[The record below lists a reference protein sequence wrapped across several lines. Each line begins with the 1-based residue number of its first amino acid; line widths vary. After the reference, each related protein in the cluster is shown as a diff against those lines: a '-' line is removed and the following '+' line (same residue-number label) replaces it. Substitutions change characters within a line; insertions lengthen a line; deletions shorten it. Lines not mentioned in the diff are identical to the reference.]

1 MAAALPQFDRDAIG
15 HHALG
20 RFGDLLLATARS
32 PAMLFYLDRDYHEFN
47 GWFNVKLKKEPSE
60 YVLEH
65 ALFGMIGDALIVQ
78 MGDIFPLDQ
87 LVWGIDFPHSVGTY
101 PNSKEY
107 IAKTFVG
114 IDEGLRRKILVEN
127 ICNHLGLDAN
137 ATITETP
144 PE

>member
-1 MAAALPQFDRDAIG
+1 MFDRFPS
-15 HHALG
+15 L
-20 RFGDLLLATARS
+20 RFYFAELNAAYL

-47 GWFNVKLKKEPSE
+47 DWFNLELKKEPSE

-65 ALFGMIGDALIVQ
+65 ALFGMVGDALVVQ

-87 LVWGIDFPHSVGTY
+87 LVWGNDFPHSVGTY
-101 PNSKEY
+101 PKSKEY
-107 IAKTFVG
+107 IAETFGG

-127 ICNHLGLDAN
+127 ICDHLGLDAN